1 MKAKTRRAM
10 ALALALTMIILTAV
24 LASSCTDSEAEQEI
38 RVQMKITGSTEEICD
53 MPLMMTGVPSDLTVL
68 AATRRMCVEVQEIE
82 FDYDAEIHAVKRI
95 GADIS
100 ELFLDDYATAA
111 PEAEEG
117 EEGEEAAPGE
127 AEEGE
132 EAAEDT
138 TEENPEDIV
147 KDYYYD
153 WTCTVNGVE
162 ASPSD
167 TIKDGDN
174 IEWLWKQ
181 VKKELSE

>member
-1 MKAKTRRAM
+1 MKTKTRRAM
-10 ALALALTMIILTAV
+10 AFAMALTTIILAAA
-24 LASSCTDSEAEQEI
+24 LASSCTTSEAEQTI
-38 RVQMKITGSTEEICD
+38 MVQMKITGSTEEICN
-53 MPLMMTGVPSDLTVL
+53 MPLQVIGMPSELTVL
-68 AATRRMCVEVQEIE
+68 AATRKMCVDVQEVE
-82 FDYDAEIHAVKRI
+82 FDYDAEIQAVKRI

-100 ELFLDDYATAA
+100 ELFLDDYATTA
-111 PEAEEG
+111 PEI

-153 WTCTVNGVE
+153 WTCTINGVE
-162 ASPSD
+162 AGPSD

-181 VKKELSE
+181 VKKELTE